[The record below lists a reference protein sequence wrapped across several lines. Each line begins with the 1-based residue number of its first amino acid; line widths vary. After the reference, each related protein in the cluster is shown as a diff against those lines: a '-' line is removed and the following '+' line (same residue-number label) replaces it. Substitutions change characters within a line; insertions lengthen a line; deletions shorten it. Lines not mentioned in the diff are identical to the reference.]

1 MKLTATETGNYLVRL
16 YEAIQ
21 RKAGT
26 RIKNCD
32 QPIQVAP
39 GCISIGSSNNGE
51 IKLYLAPAWQEYC
64 QFAYN
69 YRRPDAVLHL
79 VGLTGETSI
88 SVQLGD
94 IDEAYAA
101 GGVVGEIPFK
111 LSFDMKTDVDNF
123 IAIIGEITE
132 VNHQHETPAVLTI
145 KVGDE
150 TFRTL
155 LKK

>member
-32 QPIQVAP
+32 QPIKVAS

-51 IKLYLAPAWQEYC
+51 MKLYLAPAWEEYY

-69 YRRPDAVLHL
+69 YPLPNAVLHL

-88 SVQLGD
+88 SVQMGE
-94 IDEAYAA
+94 IGEAYAA

-111 LSFDMKTDVDNF
+111 LSFDIKADVDNF
-123 IAIIGEITE
+123 IATIGEITE
-132 VNHQHETPAVLTI
+132 VNHQHEIPAVLTI

-150 TFRTL
+150 TFTTVLR
-155 LKK
+155 K